1 MKKFFLALTVAGL
14 LCGCQTTGRNWVRSE
29 IYFGMSK
36 PDGSLVT
43 AAEWQAFVDANV
55 TPRFP
60 AGLSV
65 MDVQGQWRDRG
76 GEIDRE
82 PSKVLILI
90 HRAGAETEREIDV
103 IRKAYCDQFNQEA
116 VMKVSTKSR
125 VEF

>member
-14 LCGCQTTGRNWVRSE
+14 LCGCHTTGRNWVRSE

-65 MDVQGQWRDRG
+65 MDVQGQWRDRSG
-76 GEIDRE
+76 ARRSRD
-82 PSKVLILI
+82 VLDL
-90 HRAGAETEREIDV
+90 RGR
-103 IRKAYCDQFNQEA
+103 RGL
-116 VMKVSTKSR
+116 
-125 VEF
+125 